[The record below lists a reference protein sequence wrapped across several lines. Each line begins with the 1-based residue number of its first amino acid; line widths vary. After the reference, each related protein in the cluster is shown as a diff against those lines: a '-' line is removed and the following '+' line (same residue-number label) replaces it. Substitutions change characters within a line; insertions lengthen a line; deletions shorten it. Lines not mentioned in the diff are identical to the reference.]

1 MGRIHSCLPGFKDM
15 KNEKLKIIGE
25 YLLEN
30 TDVVS
35 GCFAELLIENQPRW
49 YAGMGFEE
57 CKEIASYGV
66 NMNLECFTR
75 GDLVPLENYFKSCAG
90 IKLDRGVG
98 IRDVVEGT
106 LLCKQAFIAAGL
118 DFYNDQGDLLSF
130 LNELEEYYSE
140 VLTLTT
146 DRYSSMLL
154 SRLNAEHVRNKLL
167 LEASRTVTSALD
179 PDEVL
184 SRLAKVLAGTVGE
197 GCCTIFLVDSETGG
211 LAPCAGFGYGSKE
224 CQSALQGLRLCPS
237 GNTLS
242 GVDGKSYGFCSSNK
256 ASRSFA
262 DILPDAVRSGSASL
276 FHITNS
282 DRMVGVALVSSDQ
295 PGFTFDVATSEL
307 IGGIL
312 NTVAVAI
319 ESAAAARQTKRQLL
333 ESESLRRVANVLLEC
348 PEGKESRVLGLISEE
363 ARIIVNGMGSALML
377 HEGDSLHC
385 VCGAGAPRCP
395 KEFYH
400 VESSYYGSIFKEGK
414 TIIVRDAQSEIP
426 AAERSDE
433 VRTLIIVPLL
443 EGDKKLGLLMVSN
456 KSGGFD
462 RADQRIMEMFAAQAV
477 LALRNS
483 RMFEQSEKLVVQ
495 GERQRLARELHDS
508 VTQALY
514 AITFCSDAAVRSLE
528 SGKETAAIE
537 QLKALQGM
545 AQQGMRDMRSL
556 IFDLHPPEL
565 ESEGLVGAIQAR
577 LNSVEIRSG
586 LGADLFVEGD
596 ERRLPLRVEEGL
608 FRIAIEALNNSTK
621 HSKAESVTVQV
632 DFAEGETTVRIIDDG
647 RGFDIATLPT
657 GGMGL
662 RSIRERAD
670 KINAELD
677 IASEPG
683 KGTVLT
689 VKVFDIQGY
698 GGEDE

>member
-1 MGRIHSCLPGFKDM
+1 M
-15 KNEKLKIIGE
+15 KNEKLKIIG
-25 YLLEN
+25 YHILKNLDSVAQLN
-30 TDVVS
+30 ADL
-35 GCFAELLIENQPRW
+35 FIKHQPRW
-49 YAGMGFEE
+49 FAGMEPEE
-57 CKEIASYGV
+57 SFRIAACGLK
-66 NMNLECFTR
+66 MNLECFIR
-75 GDLVPLENYFKSCAG
+75 GDLFPLENYFKGCAG

-106 LLCKQAFIAAGL
+106 LLRKKVFISAGFEFFSDKDDFIA
-118 DFYNDQGDLLSF
+118 F
-130 LNELEEYYSE
+130 LEELEDYYVE

-146 DRYSSMLL
+146 ERYSSMLL
-154 SRLNAEHVRNKLL
+154 SRLNAEHIRNKLL

-184 SRLAKVLAGTVGE
+184 SRLAEVLAGTVGE
-197 GCCTIFLVDSETGG
+197 GCCTIFLVNPETGG
-211 LAPCAGFGYGSKE
+211 LAPCAGFGYGTKE

-256 ASRSFA
+256 AGSSFA
-262 DILPDAVRSGSASL
+262 DILPEAVRSGSASL
-276 FHITNS
+276 FHITSS
-282 DRMVGVALVSSDQ
+282 DRMVGVALVSSEQ
-295 PGFTFDVATSEL
+295 PGFTFDNATTEL

-319 ESAAAARQTKRQLL
+319 ESAAAARQTKRQLM
-333 ESESLRRVANVLLEC
+333 ESESLRRVANVLLES
-348 PEGKESRVLGLISEE
+348 PEGRNGSILGLIADE
-363 ARIIVNGMGSALML
+363 ARTIVNGMGSALL
-377 HEGDSLHC
+377 LLEGQSLRC
-385 VCGAGAPRCP
+385 VCGSGTPRCP
-395 KEFYH
+395 VEYYD
-400 VESSYYGSIFKEGK
+400 VESTYYGNVFKKGK

-426 AAERSDE
+426 EVEFIDK

-443 EGDKKLGLLMVSN
+443 EGDRKLGLLMVSN

-462 RADQRIMEMFAAQAV
+462 HADKRIMEMFAAQAV

-483 RMFEQSEKLVVQ
+483 RLFEQSEKLVVQ

-514 AITFCSDAAVRSLE
+514 AITFCSGAAVRSLE
-528 SGKETAAIE
+528 SGKRDAAVD

-586 LGADLFVEGD
+586 LDAEFLIDGD
-596 ERRLPLRVEEGL
+596 ERRLPLRVEEEI
-608 FRIAIEALNNSTK
+608 FRIVIESLNNSAK
-621 HSKAESVTVQV
+621 HSKAGSVTVHV
-632 DFAEGETTVRIIDDG
+632 DFTDSETVVKIIDDG
-647 RGFDIATLPT
+647 QGFDIATLPT

-662 RSIRERAD
+662 RGIRERAD
-670 KINAELD
+670 KINAELEINSAPD
-677 IASEPG
+677 

-689 VKVFDIQGY
+689 VKVSV
-698 GGEDE
+698 DEETGDRDE

>member
-1 MGRIHSCLPGFKDM
+1 M
-15 KNEKLKIIGE
+15 KNDKLKEIGE
-25 YLLEN
+25 FLLNDMDSVSEN
-30 TDVVS
+30 FV
-35 GCFAELLIENQPRW
+35 ALLLKHQPRW
-49 YAGMGFEE
+49 YGNVDHDERKRMAGSGAFMT
-57 CKEIASYGV
+57 
-66 NMNLECFTR
+66 LECFTR
-75 GDLVPLENYFKSCAG
+75 GDLGPMKSYFNSCAS
-90 IKLDRGVG
+90 IKLDRGMG

-106 LLCKQAFIAAGL
+106 MLGKRTFISAGRSFYTDHDEYIAFL
-118 DFYNDQGDLLSF
+118 E
-130 LNELEEYYSE
+130 ELEAFYVE
-140 VLTLTT
+140 VIILTT
-146 DRYSSMLL
+146 DRYSGMLL

-184 SRLAKVLAGTVGE
+184 SKLAEVLAGTVAG
-197 GCCTIFLVDSETGG
+197 GCCTIFLVNPESGG

-237 GNTLS
+237 GSTLS
-242 GVDGKSYGFCSSNK
+242 SVDGKSYGFCSSNR
-256 ASRSFA
+256 ASSSFA
-262 DILPDAVRSGSASL
+262 DILPEAVRSGSASL

-295 PGFTFDVATSEL
+295 PGFTFDEATTEL

-319 ESAAAARQTKRQLL
+319 ESAAAARQTKRQLM
-333 ESESLRRVANVLLEC
+333 ESESLRRVANVLLQS
-348 PEGKESRVLGLISEE
+348 PEGKNGSVLSLITDE
-363 ARIIVNGMGSALML
+363 ARAIVNGMGSALML
-377 HEGDSLHC
+377 LEGDSLHC
-385 VCGAGAPRCP
+385 VCSSGSPKCP
-395 KEFYH
+395 MEYYP
-400 VESSYYGSIFKEGK
+400 VETTYYGSAFQAGE
-414 TIIVRDAQSEIP
+414 TTIVRDAQSEIP
-426 AAERSDE
+426 EAERSDE
-433 VRTLIIVPLL
+433 VHTLMIVPLL
-443 EGDKKLGLLMVSN
+443 EGNKKLGLLMISN

-462 RADQRIMEMFAAQAV
+462 HADMRIMEMFAAQAV
-477 LALRNS
+477 LALRNR

-514 AITFCSDAAVRSLE
+514 AITFCSDAAARSLE
-528 SGKETAAIE
+528 SGKESSAIE

-596 ERRLPLRVEEGL
+596 ERRLPLRVEEEL

-621 HSKAESVTVQV
+621 HSKAESVTVKV
-632 DFAEGETTVRIIDDG
+632 DFAEGETIVQIIDDG
-647 RGFDIATLPT
+647 QGFDLATLPT

-662 RSIRERAD
+662 RGIRERAERISAD
-670 KINAELD
+670 LD
-677 IASEPG
+677 ISSEPEN
-683 KGTVLT
+683 GTVLT
-689 VKVFDIQGY
+689 VKVFDEGH
-698 GGEDE
+698 GGGDE

>member
-1 MGRIHSCLPGFKDM
+1 MNGSDNNM
-15 KNEKLKIIGE
+15 KNEKLKEIGT

-30 TDVVS
+30 INAVS
-35 GCFAELLIENQPRW
+35 GMYAALLLEYQPRW
-49 YAGMGFEE
+49 YGAINSEERKRIAGGG
-57 CKEIASYGV
+57 AS
-66 NMNLECFTR
+66 MIFECFTR
-75 GDLVPLENYFKSCAG
+75 GDLVPLENYFKSCAS

-106 LLCKQAFIAAGL
+106 MLGKQACIIAGQN
-118 DFYNDQGDLLSF
+118 FYTDQAEYFEYLE
-130 LNELEEYYSE
+130 ELEIFYRK
-140 VLTLTT
+140 VLSLTT

-184 SRLAKVLAGTVGE
+184 SRLAEVLAGTVGE
-197 GCCTIFLVDSETGG
+197 GCCTIFLVDPETGG

-237 GNTLS
+237 GNSLS

-262 DILPDAVRSGSASL
+262 DILPAAVRSGSASL

-282 DRMVGVALVSSDQ
+282 GRMVGVALVSSDQ
-295 PGFTFDVATSEL
+295 PGFTFDDATTEL

-319 ESAAAARQTKRQLL
+319 ESAAAARQTKRQLM
-333 ESESLRRVANVLLEC
+333 ESESLRRVANVLLES
-348 PEGKESRVLGLISEE
+348 PEGKNGSVLGLIADE
-363 ARIIVNGMGSALML
+363 ARTIVNGMGSALML
-377 HEGDSLHC
+377 LEGDSLHC
-385 VCGAGAPRCP
+385 VCYSGSPRCP
-395 KEFYH
+395 MDFYP
-400 VESSYYGSIFKEGK
+400 VDNSFYGNVFKRAE
-414 TIIVRDAQSEIP
+414 TTIVRDAQSEIP
-426 AAERSDE
+426 EAERSNE
-433 VRTLIIVPLL
+433 IRTLIIVPLL
-443 EGDKKLGLLMVSN
+443 EGHKKLGLLMVSN

-462 RADQRIMEMFAAQAV
+462 RADKRIMEMFAAQAV

-528 SGKETAAIE
+528 SGKDKAAIE

-556 IFDLHPPEL
+556 IFDLHPPEM

-586 LGADLFVEGD
+586 LEADLFVEGD
-596 ERRLPLRVEEGL
+596 ERRLPLRVEEEL

-632 DFAEGETTVRIIDDG
+632 DFAEGETILQIIDDG
-647 RGFDIATLPT
+647 QGFDPAALPT

-662 RSIRERAD
+662 RGIRERSERINAD
-670 KINAELD
+670 LKIN
-677 IASEPG
+677 SEPG

-689 VKVFDIQGY
+689 VKVVEEI
-698 GGEDE
+698 GGGDE

>member
-1 MGRIHSCLPGFKDM
+1 MNNK
-15 KNEKLKIIGE
+15 KLKEIGTC
-25 YLLEN
+25 LLEN
-30 TDVVS
+30 IDLVVGS
-35 GCFAELLIENQPRW
+35 YAELLIKHQPRW
-49 YAGMGFEE
+49 FAGMEFDE
-57 CKEIASYGV
+57 CKKVALHGV
-66 NMNLECFTR
+66 TMNLECFTR
-75 GDLVPLENYFKSCAG
+75 GDFVPLDNYFKSCAG
-90 IKLDRGVG
+90 IKIDRGVG

-106 LLCKQAFIAAGL
+106 LLCKQSFIAAGMEFYTEQEDLL
-118 DFYNDQGDLLSF
+118 DFLE
-130 LNELEEYYSE
+130 ELENYYVQ
-140 VLTLTT
+140 VLILTT
-146 DRYSSMLL
+146 DRYSGMLL

-184 SRLAKVLAGTVGE
+184 SRLAEVLAGTVGE

-224 CQSALQGLRLCPS
+224 CQSAFQGLRLCPA

-242 GVDGKSYGFCSSNK
+242 GVDGKSYGFCSSNR
-256 ASRSFA
+256 AGSSFA
-262 DILPDAVRSGSASL
+262 DILPEAVRSGSASL

-295 PGFTFDVATSEL
+295 PGFTFDDAITEL

-319 ESAAAARQTKRQLL
+319 ESVAAARQTKRQLL
-333 ESESLRRVANVLLEC
+333 ESESLRRVANVLLES
-348 PEGKESRVLGLISEE
+348 PEGKNGDVLNLIADE
-363 ARIIVNGMGSALML
+363 ARTIVNGMGSALML
-377 HEGDSLHC
+377 LNGDSLHC
-385 VCGAGAPRCP
+385 LCSSGAPRQP
-395 KEFYH
+395 LEYYP
-400 VESSYYGSIFKEGK
+400 VESTFYGQIFKAGK
-414 TIIVRDAQSEIP
+414 TSLIRDAQSEIP
-426 AAERSDE
+426 EPERSSE

-443 EGDKKLGLLMVSN
+443 EGIKKLGLLMVSN

-462 RADQRIMEMFAAQAV
+462 HVDKRIMEMFAAQAV

-528 SGKETAAIE
+528 SGKEESAIE

-577 LNSVEIRSG
+577 LNSVEVRSG
-586 LGADLFVEGD
+586 LEADLFVEGD
-596 ERRLPLRVEEGL
+596 ERRLPLRVEEEL

-621 HSKAESVTVQV
+621 HSKAESVTVNV
-632 DFAEGETTVRIIDDG
+632 DFGEGETIVQIVDDG
-647 RGFDIATLPT
+647 QGFDLATLPT

-662 RSIRERAD
+662 RSIRERSER
-670 KINAELD
+670 INAELD
-677 IASEPG
+677 ISSEVE

-689 VKVFDIQGY
+689 VKVFDEGH
-698 GGEDE
+698 GGGDE

>member
-1 MGRIHSCLPGFKDM
+1 MRPEIKDM
-15 KNEKLKIIGE
+15 KNNRLKEIGA
-25 YLLEN
+25 YLFEN
-30 TDVVS
+30 IDS
-35 GCFAELLIENQPRW
+35 AAAMHAELLIKHQPRW
-49 YAGMGFEE
+49 YASMDFEE
-57 CKEIASYGV
+57 CKKIATYGV
-66 NMNLECFTR
+66 TMNLECFTR

-106 LLCKQAFIAAGL
+106 LLAKQSFIAAGME
-118 DFYNDQGDLLSF
+118 FYKNQDAF
-130 LNELEEYYSE
+130 LEFLRELEDYFAQ

-146 DRYSSMLL
+146 DRYSGMLL

-184 SRLAKVLAGTVGE
+184 TRLAEVLAGTVGE
-197 GCCTIFLVDSETGG
+197 GCCTIFLVDPETGG
-211 LAPCAGFGYGSKE
+211 LAPCAGYGYGSKE

-256 ASRSFA
+256 ASLSFA
-262 DILPDAVRSGSASL
+262 DILPEAVRSGSASL

-295 PGFTFDVATSEL
+295 PGFTFDDAITEL

-319 ESAAAARQTKRQLL
+319 ESAAAARQTKRQLM
-333 ESESLRRVANVLLEC
+333 ESESLRRVANVLLQS
-348 PEGKESRVLGLISEE
+348 PEGKNGSVLSLIADE
-363 ARIIVNGMGSALML
+363 ARTIVNGMGSALML
-377 HEGDSLHC
+377 LEGDSLHY
-385 VCGAGAPRCP
+385 VCGAGAPSP
-395 KEFYH
+395 PMEFYP
-400 VESSYYGSIFKEGK
+400 VDSTYYGSVFQAGE
-414 TIIVRDAQSEIP
+414 TAIVRDAQSEIP
-426 AAERSDE
+426 EAERTDE

-462 RADQRIMEMFAAQAV
+462 HADKRIMEMFAAQAV

-528 SGKETAAIE
+528 SGKGDAAIE

-596 ERRLPLRVEEGL
+596 ERRLPLRVEEEL

-621 HSKAESVTVQV
+621 HSKAESVTVKV
-632 DFAEGETTVRIIDDG
+632 DFAEGETIVQIIDDG
-647 RGFDIATLPT
+647 QGFDLATLPT

-662 RSIRERAD
+662 RGIRERAER
-670 KINAELD
+670 INADLD
-677 IASEPG
+677 INSDPG

-689 VKVFDIQGY
+689 VKVFDVEGS
-698 GGEDE
+698 GGGDE

>member
-1 MGRIHSCLPGFKDM
+1 M
-15 KNEKLKIIGE
+15 KNKKLKEFGV

-30 TDVVS
+30 IDPIVERHA
-35 GCFAELLIENQPRW
+35 GELIKIQPRW
-49 YAGMGFEE
+49 FACIRFDE
-57 CKEIASYGV
+57 CKAIAAYGV
-66 NMNLECFTR
+66 SMHLECFTR
-75 GDLVPLENYFKSCAG
+75 GNLVPLDNYFNSCAE

-98 IRDVVEGT
+98 IRDVVEVALIG
-106 LLCKQAFIAAGL
+106 KQSLIGAAT
-118 DFYNDQGDLLSF
+118 DFFKEQDDF
-130 LNELEEYYSE
+130 LEFLQELEDYFVQ

-146 DRYSSMLL
+146 DRYSGMLL

-184 SRLAKVLAGTVGE
+184 SRLAEVLAGTVGE
-197 GCCTIFLVDSETGG
+197 GCCTIFLVNPETGG

-224 CQSALQGLRLCPS
+224 CQSALQGLRLCAS

-242 GVDGKSYGFCSSNK
+242 GEDGKSYGFCSSNK
-256 ASRSFA
+256 ASLSFA
-262 DILPDAVRSGSASL
+262 DILPEAVRSGSASL

-282 DRMVGVALVSSDQ
+282 DRMVGVALVSSDL
-295 PGFTFDVATSEL
+295 PGFTFDDATKEL

-319 ESAAAARQTKRQLL
+319 ESAAAARQTRRQLM
-333 ESESLRRVANVLLEC
+333 ESESLRRVANVLLES
-348 PEGKESRVLGLISEE
+348 PDGTSEDVLGLIADE
-363 ARIIVNGMGSALML
+363 ARTIVNGTGSALML
-377 HEGDSLHC
+377 LEDDSLHY
-385 VCGAGAPRCP
+385 VCGAGAPRLP
-395 KEFYH
+395 LGFYH
-400 VESSYYGSIFKEGK
+400 VDSTYYGSVFQKAE
-414 TIIVRDAQSEIP
+414 TVIVRDAQSEIP
-426 AAERSDE
+426 QAERSDE

-462 RADQRIMEMFAAQAV
+462 NADKRIIELFAAQAV
-477 LALRNS
+477 MALRNS
-483 RMFEQSEKLVVQ
+483 RMFMQSEKLVVQ

-514 AITFCSDAAVRSLE
+514 AITFCSDAALRSLE
-528 SGKETAAIE
+528 SGKDAAAAG

-577 LNSVEIRSG
+577 LNSVEVRSG

-596 ERRLPLRVEEGL
+596 ERRLPLRVEEEL

-621 HSKAESVTVQV
+621 HSKAESVTVKV
-632 DFAEGETTVRIIDDG
+632 DFAEDRTIVQIIDDG
-647 RGFDIATLPT
+647 QGFDPLTLPT

-662 RSIRERAD
+662 RGIRERAERISAD
-670 KINAELD
+670 LD
-677 IASEPG
+677 ISSEPEN
-683 KGTVLT
+683 GTVLT
-689 VKVFDIQGY
+689 VKVFDVEGT
-698 GGEDE
+698 GGGDE

>member
-1 MGRIHSCLPGFKDM
+1 M
-15 KNEKLKIIGE
+15 KNDRLKEIGA
-25 YLLEN
+25 YLLGKI
-30 TDVVS
+30 DFVA
-35 GCFAELLIENQPRW
+35 GRHAKLLIEHQPRW
-49 YAGMGFEE
+49 YASMEFEE
-57 CKEIASYGV
+57 CKRIATYGV

-106 LLCKQAFIAAGL
+106 LLAKQSFIAAGME
-118 DFYNDQGDLLSF
+118 FYKDQDAF
-130 LNELEEYYSE
+130 LEFLRELEDYFAQ

-146 DRYSSMLL
+146 DRYSGMLL

-184 SRLAKVLAGTVGE
+184 TRLAEVLAGTVGE
-197 GCCTIFLVDSETGG
+197 GCCTIFLVDPETGG
-211 LAPCAGFGYGSKE
+211 LAPCAGYGYGSKE

-237 GNTLS
+237 GNALS

-256 ASRSFA
+256 ASLSFA
-262 DILPDAVRSGSASL
+262 DILPEAVRSGSASL

-295 PGFTFDVATSEL
+295 PGFTFDDAITEL

-319 ESAAAARQTKRQLL
+319 ESAAAARQTKRQLM
-333 ESESLRRVANVLLEC
+333 ESESLRRVANVLLQS
-348 PEGKESRVLGLISEE
+348 PEGKNGTVLSLIADE
-363 ARIIVNGMGSALML
+363 ARTIVNGMGSALML
-377 HEGDSLHC
+377 LEGDSLHY
-385 VCGAGAPRCP
+385 VCGAGAPSP
-395 KEFYH
+395 PMEFYP
-400 VESSYYGSIFKEGK
+400 VDSTYYGSVFQVGE
-414 TIIVRDAQSEIP
+414 TAIVRDAQSEIP
-426 AAERSDE
+426 EAERSDE

-462 RADQRIMEMFAAQAV
+462 HADKRIMEMFAAQAV

-528 SGKETAAIE
+528 SGKGDAAIE

-596 ERRLPLRVEEGL
+596 ERRLPLRVEEEL

-621 HSKAESVTVQV
+621 HSKAESVTVKV
-632 DFAEGETTVRIIDDG
+632 DFAEGEAIVQIIDDG
-647 RGFDIATLPT
+647 QGFDLATLPT

-662 RSIRERAD
+662 RGIRERAER
-670 KINAELD
+670 INADLD
-677 IASEPG
+677 INSDPG

-689 VKVFDIQGY
+689 VKVFDVEGS
-698 GGEDE
+698 GGGDE

>member
-1 MGRIHSCLPGFKDM
+1 M
-15 KNEKLKIIGE
+15 KNEKLKKLGE

-30 TDVVS
+30 TDAVS
-35 GCFAELLIENQPRW
+35 AYLAELLIANQPRW
-49 YAGMGFEE
+49 YAGMEFEK
-57 CKEIASYGV
+57 CREIAYGRV
-66 NMNLECFTR
+66 EMNLGCFTR
-75 GDLVPLENYFKSCAG
+75 GDFVPLENHFLSCAE

-98 IRDVVEGT
+98 IRDLVEGT
-106 LLCKQAFIAAGL
+106 MLSKKAFINAGQEFFE
-118 DFYNDQGDLLSF
+118 DKNDLLIF
-130 LNELEEYYSE
+130 LHELEEYSAG
-140 VLTLTT
+140 VLSIIT

-154 SRLNAEHVRNKLL
+154 SRLNTEHVRNKLL

-184 SRLAKVLAGTVGE
+184 SRLAEVLAGTVGE

-256 ASRSFA
+256 ASLSFA

-282 DRMVGVALVSSDQ
+282 GRMVGVALVSSDQ
-295 PGFTFDVATSEL
+295 PGFTFDEATSEL

-319 ESAAAARQTKRQLL
+319 ESAATARRTKRQLL

-348 PEGKESRVLGLISEE
+348 PEGKESKVLSLIAEE
-363 ARIIVNGMGSALML
+363 ARTIVNGMGSVLML
-377 HEGDSLHC
+377 HEGDYLHC
-385 VCGAGAPRCP
+385 VCSAGTPKCP
-395 KEFYH
+395 VEFYS
-400 VESSYYGSIFKEGK
+400 VKSSYYGRVFKEGK

-426 AAERSDE
+426 KAERNDE

-443 EGDKKLGLLMVSN
+443 EGDKKPGLLMVSN

-462 RADQRIMEMFAAQAV
+462 SADKRIMEMFAAQAV

-596 ERRLPLRVEEGL
+596 ERRLPLRVEEEI

-632 DFAEGETTVRIIDDG
+632 DFAEGETTVKIIDDG
-647 RGFDIATLPT
+647 QGFDIATLPT

-670 KINAELD
+670 KINAELA

-683 KGTVLT
+683 EGTVLT
-689 VKVFDIQGY
+689 VKVFDVEGD

>member
-1 MGRIHSCLPGFKDM
+1 M
-15 KNEKLKIIGE
+15 KNDKLKEIGE
-25 YLLEN
+25 YLLKDIDFAV
-30 TDVVS
+30 TR
-35 GCFAELLIENQPRW
+35 FAEMMIEHQPRW
-49 YAGMGFEE
+49 YAGLGLEE
-57 CKEIASYGV
+57 CKRIASYGV
-66 NMNLECFTR
+66 SMSLECFIR
-75 GDLVPLENYFKSCAG
+75 GDLEPMGNYFNSCAE

-106 LLCKQAFIAAGL
+106 LLGKQAFIAVGMK
-118 DFYNDQGDLLSF
+118 FYTEQADLLEF
-130 LNELEEYYSE
+130 LAELEDYYVQ
-140 VLTLTT
+140 VLTLTA
-146 DRYSSMLL
+146 DRYSGMLL

-184 SRLAKVLAGTVGE
+184 SRLAEVLAGTVGE
-197 GCCTIFLVDSETGG
+197 GCCTIFLVNPETGG

-237 GNTLS
+237 GSTLS
-242 GVDGKSYGFCSSNK
+242 SVDGKSYGFCSSNK
-256 ASRSFA
+256 ASSTFA
-262 DILPDAVRSGSASL
+262 DILPEAVRSGSASL

-282 DRMVGVALVSSDQ
+282 DRMVGVALVSSEK
-295 PGFTFDVATSEL
+295 PGFTFDAATTEL

-319 ESAAAARQTKRQLL
+319 ESAAAARQTKRQLM
-333 ESESLRRVANVLLEC
+333 ESESLRRVANVLLQS
-348 PEGKESRVLGLISEE
+348 PEGKNGSVLSLIADE
-363 ARIIVNGMGSALML
+363 ARTIVNGMGSVLML
-377 HEGDSLHC
+377 LEGDSLHC
-385 VCGAGAPRCP
+385 VCGSGAPRCP
-395 KEFYH
+395 MEFYP
-400 VESSYYGSIFKEGK
+400 VESTYYGSAFQTGE

-426 AAERSDE
+426 EAERSE
-433 VRTLIIVPLL
+433 ELRTLIVVPLL

-462 RADQRIMEMFAAQAV
+462 HADKRIMEMFAAQAV

-514 AITFCSDAAVRSLE
+514 AITFCSDAAVRSFE
-528 SGKETAAIE
+528 SGKSGAAIE

-596 ERRLPLRVEEGL
+596 ERRLPLRVEEEL

-621 HSKAESVTVQV
+621 HSKAESVTVKV
-632 DFAEGETTVRIIDDG
+632 DFAEGKTVVQIIDDG
-647 RGFDIATLPT
+647 QGFDIATLPT

-662 RSIRERAD
+662 RGIRERVER
-670 KINAELD
+670 INAHLD
-677 IASEPG
+677 INSESG

-689 VKVFDIQGY
+689 VKVFDVEGT
-698 GGEDE
+698 GGGDE